1 LQVEVQCVQA
11 LRQASIPSLL
21 SDSVK
26 TLCDRIDSFL
36 EATCFQ
42 CFGNFTN
49 IHERLLTL
57 ADMRTLIAMVKIS
70 IPAIWKHYMHFL
82 GYTARLKRDKQNE
95 RWLPQYEKNVF
106 WRFFLDCRQSNSK
119 LLVKLAVIMSA
130 AALVRGDGSLS
141 TQTMVFFG
149 ICVSR
154 CTLRKQLS
162 EWSNGIQERITAS
175 LAKLNFLVA
184 VFDNPV

>member
-1 LQVEVQCVQA
+1 MQVEVQRVQA

-36 EATCFQ
+36 EATCIQ

-70 IPAIWKHYMHFL
+70 VPAIWKHYTHFL
-82 GYTARLKRDKQNE
+82 GYTARLKCDKRNK
-95 RWLPQYEKNVF
+95 RRLLALPP
-106 WRFFLDCRQSNSK
+106 RL
-119 LLVKLAVIMSA
+119 
-130 AALVRGDGSLS
+130 
-141 TQTMVFFG
+141 
-149 ICVSR
+149 
-154 CTLRKQLS
+154 
-162 EWSNGIQERITAS
+162 
-175 LAKLNFLVA
+175 
-184 VFDNPV
+184 